1 VTEAFLWGLF
11 AASSLVL
18 GALVVWVHT
27 PHERALGLVMGFGA
41 GVLLSAVSFELVEE
55 AVRTSGGLRG
65 TAGGLF
71 VGALVFTV
79 GDWIISRLGYTNR
92 KDIDAAPTS
101 AGALAIVLG
110 AVLDGIP
117 ETAVLG
123 LTLLQNGEIGVSM
136 VVAVFVSNVPEAI
149 AATSSLLASGW
160 SRLAT
165 LVLWGSIAV
174 VCALAAAV
182 GYGALDGASP
192 TVLAFV
198 LAFAGGAIL
207 TMLATTMMPE
217 AYEHVGRP
225 VGLATVAGYAVAF
238 GIHWLTA

>member
-1 VTEAFLWGLF
+1 
-11 AASSLVL
+11 
-18 GALVVWVHT
+18 
-27 PHERALGLVMGFGA
+27 
-41 GVLLSAVSFELVEE
+41 
-55 AVRTSGGLRG
+55 
-65 TAGGLF
+65 
-71 VGALVFTV
+71 
-79 GDWIISRLGYTNR
+79 
-92 KDIDAAPTS
+92 
-101 AGALAIVLG
+101 
-110 AVLDGIP
+110 VLDGIP

-149 AATSSLLASGW
+149 AATSSLRASGW
-160 SRLAT
+160 SRAAT